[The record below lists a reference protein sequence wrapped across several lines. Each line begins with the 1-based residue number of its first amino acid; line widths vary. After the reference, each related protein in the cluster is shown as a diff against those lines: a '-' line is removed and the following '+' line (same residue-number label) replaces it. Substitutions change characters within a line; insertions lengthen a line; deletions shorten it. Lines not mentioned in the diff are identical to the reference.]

1 MTEKLIN
8 HRPSAPATRLRADQ
22 SMVTT
27 PPARHEHRV
36 ARLALIIG
44 PAIGF
49 ALAASLAIS
58 FALAL
63 AGGAGQA
70 ALGDGPAHGST
81 RMAVFVL

>member
-1 MTEKLIN
+1 MTEKLIKQ
-8 HRPSAPATRLRADQ
+8 RKPAEPPSAPALPGLISAPPRRERTTARA
-22 SMVTT
+22 
-27 PPARHEHRV
+27 
-36 ARLALIIG
+36 ALIIG

-70 ALGDGPAHGST
+70 ALGST
-81 RMAVFVL
+81 HDTGKARMAVFVL